1 MSCKLLLFKCFLNV
15 SRAVNID
22 FYVKD
27 IIKFKWET
35 TDNPIKD
42 KSEFKELT
50 LREKVELILAICE
63 YRLDTEDVLDQL
75 KVCMLFLHGT
85 GMHFVDCIKTK
96 CVYNFCQLPL
106 LINYHLHFCKNSMDA
121 LLRFLLHA
129 RSS

>member
-1 MSCKLLLFKCFLNV
+1 MACTLLLFKCFLNV
-15 SRAVNID
+15 FRAVNID

-35 TDNPIKD
+35 TDNPIKE

-75 KVCMLFLHGT
+75 KVYMLFLYGT
-85 GMHFVDCIKTK
+85 GMHFVDYIKMK
-96 CVYNFCQLPL
+96 CVYNFCQYL
-106 LINYHLHFCKNSMDA
+106 C
-121 LLRFLLHA
+121 
-129 RSS
+129 